1 MKKLTALVFL
11 ALLCAGTLSASGGR
25 AILNL
30 YGSALN
36 VAQNKFTGQKGGNKI
51 FFEVKAAYAIS
62 GNLYL
67 WASHG
72 YFPLRDSW
80 SSWESKGSFAPDAL
94 VERTLGK
101 RIVAGGGGVF
111 IGYFEPGQI
120 AVRAEAGVCHIAN
133 DIDTAVSSLATGQ
146 FIRGVEDKQRG
157 IGARGGLAVTY
168 GLYRSVFAEASA
180 GYMYAADKIDGV
192 RSNLG
197 GFHVAL
203 GLGIQL

>member
-1 MKKLTALVFL
+1 MKKLTALVFI
-11 ALLCAGTLSASGGR
+11 ALLSAGTLSAAGGR

-30 YGSALN
+30 YGTALN
-36 VAQNKFTGQKGGNKI
+36 VAENKFTGQEGGNKI
-51 FFEVKAAYAIS
+51 YFEVKAAYAVS

-72 YFPLRDSW
+72 QFPLRDSW
-80 SSWESKGSFAPDAL
+80 QSWERKSSFAPDAL
-94 VERTLGK
+94 VERKLGK
-101 RIVAGGGGVF
+101 RVIAGGGGLF
-111 IGYFEPGQI
+111 IGYFEPGYF

-133 DIDTAVSSLATGQ
+133 DIDAAVSSIATGQ
-146 FIRGVEDKQRG
+146 FIRSVEGRQRG

-168 GLYRSVFAEASA
+168 GLFRSIFAEASA
-180 GYMYAADKIDGV
+180 GYMYASDKIDGV

-197 GFHVAL
+197 GLHLAL